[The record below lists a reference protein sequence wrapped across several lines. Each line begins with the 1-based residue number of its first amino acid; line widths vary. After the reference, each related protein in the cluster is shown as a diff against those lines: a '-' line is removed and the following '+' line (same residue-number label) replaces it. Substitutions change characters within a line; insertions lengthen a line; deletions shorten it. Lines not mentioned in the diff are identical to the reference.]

1 MHLEGV
7 ALVLRS
13 AEAQSPDLHFEGLST
28 MARTLATAE
37 RRLGIYTDHF
47 ITYFYLCNVC
57 WKLHRPSNLSKL
69 HKPTCDENGCTG
81 VLYTSKPLSSG
92 SEKWTPTKI
101 LPYFCLKKVVQHLL
115 SCPGKYEQLQHWRY
129 PGNDDPGPAKP
140 FTTQGYDAFLDP
152 SIPMT
157 DIYDGWGWRTIQA
170 GLDRRRGGK
179 WTVQDVDVHELHQRF
194 VSLPLGL
201 VWQMNIDWYVNYIII
216 YDNIK

>member
-1 MHLEGV
+1 MHLEGF

-13 AEAQSPDLHFEGLST
+13 AEAQSPDLHFKGLST

-92 SEKWTPTKI
+92 SEK
-101 LPYFCLKKVVQHLL
+101 
-115 SCPGKYEQLQHWRY
+115 
-129 PGNDDPGPAKP
+129 
-140 FTTQGYDAFLDP
+140 
-152 SIPMT
+152 
-157 DIYDGWGWRTIQA
+157 
-170 GLDRRRGGK
+170 
-179 WTVQDVDVHELHQRF
+179 
-194 VSLPLGL
+194 
-201 VWQMNIDWYVNYIII
+201 
-216 YDNIK
+216 